1 MRHDRFDQEQAHAR
15 QERSCDRG
23 RRRHHPEREPAEG
36 RRGGRGSHRGLRG
49 GHGRGRAQRGDVRG
63 AVLLLLADEPMH
75 GYQLIQAI
83 IERTDGAWRPSPGA
97 IYPTIAQLEDEG
109 LVSVVADAGRKV
121 VTMTGAGREY
131 LADNQAA
138 IGDPFAAIQQTGNG
152 DLRNELGQLYA
163 AMRTVGQSGTREQI
177 AAAQQVI
184 AQARRSLYLILAEA
198 TPGPAGAGEPTD
210 DSP

>member
-1 MRHDRFDQEQAHAR
+1 
-15 QERSCDRG
+15 
-23 RRRHHPEREPAEG
+23 
-36 RRGGRGSHRGLRG
+36 
-49 GHGRGRAQRGDVRG
+49 
-63 AVLLLLADEPMH
+63 MH

-109 LVSVVADAGRKV
+109 LVSVVPDAGRKV

-163 AMRTVGQSGTREQI
+163 AMRTVGQTGTREQI

-210 DSP
+210 DAP